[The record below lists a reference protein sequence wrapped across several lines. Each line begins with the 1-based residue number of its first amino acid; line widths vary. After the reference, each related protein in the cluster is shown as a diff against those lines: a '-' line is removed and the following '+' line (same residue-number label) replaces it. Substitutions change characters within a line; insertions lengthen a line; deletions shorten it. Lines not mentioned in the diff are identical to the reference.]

1 MGIVIGVMN
10 LTGVGIRFAS
20 LIQGLSQGDLAISLI
35 LMAIACLILG
45 MGMPTVPAY
54 LVIVLVMGPALQKLG
69 VATIPTHM
77 FVLYFGV
84 LSAVTPPVALA
95 AFAAAPI
102 AGARPMRTAIEAVR
116 LAAPG
121 FIIPFAFVYHPALL
135 LVGDEGYI
143 EIIYSIFLAI
153 LAVIAISRACYPQ
166 KYICLEIIA
175 FSILAY
181 CLLFAG
187 TIIGLIAVVVIVIY
201 LAQEF
206 FAESIKKL
214 KNHKKGE
221 YNDKNLKI

>member
-1 MGIVIGVMN
+1 M
-10 LTGVGIRFAS
+10 
-20 LIQGLSQGDLAISLI
+20 
-35 LMAIACLILG
+35 
-45 MGMPTVPAY
+45 
-54 LVIVLVMGPALQKLG
+54 
-69 VATIPTHM
+69 
-77 FVLYFGV
+77 
-84 LSAVTPPVALA
+84 
-95 AFAAAPI
+95 
-102 AGARPMRTAIEAVR
+102 
-116 LAAPG
+116 
-121 FIIPFAFVYHPALL
+121 
-135 LVGDEGYI
+135 
-143 EIIYSIFLAI
+143 
-153 LAVIAISRACYPQ
+153 IAISRACYPQ